1 MAQHSILLRMSEL
14 LFFTTFLNL
23 TQYAQSVSATYQ
35 TGADVDVRAQ
45 FVTNGKLANT
55 LDTNFRAI
63 SNNWPVFGLAHDLG
77 SVTTASTPV
86 VFSVGHVRNPALEYI
101 VAGGALQNRNLY
113 FMNEFSTTAA
123 VVRCIFVSALPH
135 INANICG

>member
-1 MAQHSILLRMSEL
+1 MSEL

-77 SVTTASTPV
+77 SVTIASTPV

-123 VVRCIFVSALPH
+123 VVRCVFVSALPN
-135 INANICG
+135 INANTYG